1 MYTNNINIVA
11 VGLALQCSS
20 VSTRS
25 PHPAALNQASDG
37 RGNIYLTLKETP
49 ASKH

>member
-25 PHPAALNQASDG
+25 PHPAALNQPLPMGEAIS
-37 RGNIYLTLKETP
+37 T
-49 ASKH
+49 